1 MALREFRD
9 THGIEWRV
17 WATLPE
23 ETALVRVDLR
33 TLGDLE
39 KGWLTFEC
47 ADGRRR
53 LAPFPAD
60 WASLS
65 DAELERWCSE
75 AKAPPPRRSGVAS
88 ASAAAPPSTRGS
100 ANSAALDPSGP
111 TRTFTGASGRLWR
124 VAEQERTALVSS
136 PGVGEQRVITHFV
149 LRFTSEN
156 EVLELG
162 TYPMAWARLS
172 DAQLLKLARQAA
184 LVRTESPSAHA
195 R

>member
-9 THGIEWRV
+9 AHGIEWRV

-23 ETALVRVDLR
+23 ATALVRVDHR

-47 ADGRRR
+47 ADGRKR
-53 LAPFPAD
+53 LAPFPPD

-65 DAELERWCSE
+65 DADLERWCNE
-75 AKAPPPRRSGVAS
+75 AKAPPPRRSGVSS
-88 ASAAAPPSTRGS
+88 ASVAAPS
-100 ANSAALDPSGP
+100 AGRAPVNSVALDSAGP
-111 TRTFTGASGRLWR
+111 TRTFTGGSGRLWR
-124 VAEQERTALVSS
+124 VAEQERTAHVPS
-136 PGVGEQRVITHFV
+136 PDGATERVITHFV
-149 LRFTSEN
+149 LRFTSED

-162 TYPMAWARLS
+162 TYPMAWVRLT
-172 DAQLLKLARQAA
+172 DAQLLRLARQAER
-184 LVRTESPSAHA
+184 VRAESPSAHA